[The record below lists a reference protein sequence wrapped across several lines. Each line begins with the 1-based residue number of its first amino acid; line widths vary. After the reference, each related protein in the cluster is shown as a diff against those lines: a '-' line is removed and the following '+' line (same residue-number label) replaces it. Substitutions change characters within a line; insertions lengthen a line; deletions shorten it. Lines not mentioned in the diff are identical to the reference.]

1 MPIYKKDDKSDCY
14 SYWGIALLLT
24 IYRILPNIFLS
35 GLPQY
40 AAKLWGIV
48 IVNFD
53 VTD

>member
-1 MPIYKKDDKSDCY
+1 MPTYKEDDKSDCY
-14 SYWGIALLLT
+14 SYRGIALLST
-24 IYRILPNIFLS
+24 IYRNLPNIFLS

-40 AAKLWGIV
+40 AAKLWGII